1 MAHADMDGAVDRG
14 GGRGEVRGQM
24 IAVGVFEVDGVFL
37 GLMVLETVV
46 LLLSSSLSSAVV
58 IIHRLTL
65 QYLPV
70 LNAET
75 SGADFQRLFADY
87 LTSVR

>member
-1 MAHADMDGAVDRG
+1 MDDAVDRAH
-14 GGRGEVRGQM
+14 REVRGQM
-24 IAVGVFEVDGVFL
+24 IAVGGFRSRRRIL

-65 QYLPV
+65 QYLLV

-75 SGADFQRLFADY
+75 SGADFQRLFANY